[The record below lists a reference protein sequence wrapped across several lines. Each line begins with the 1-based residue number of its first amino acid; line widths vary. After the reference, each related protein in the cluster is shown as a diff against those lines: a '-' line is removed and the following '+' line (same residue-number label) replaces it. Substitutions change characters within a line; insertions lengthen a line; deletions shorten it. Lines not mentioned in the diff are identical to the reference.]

1 VGGTPTWSRGLAAA
15 LEAEGVRVAGAV
27 RRGRVP
33 RQTRLVAYRSDLR
46 RTLKVMLTDSQNL
59 YAECTLKRLGAGS
72 FASGGEA
79 VLRALAR
86 LEVDPAGVVV
96 ADGSGLARAN
106 RVTARALYGTLHAMR
121 KRPIFVEALA
131 AGGEGTLRRRY
142 RELGA
147 RVRAKTGTIRGVRS
161 LSGYVTGRGGHRYV
175 FVILANGRSAADPG
189 GGAVSVLATATELAA
204 GAGEILASHYGHLR
218 RGDAARKTTQRDLV
232 SKADLESQRFLIER
246 IPAAD
251 DILAE
256 EGSSRDAG
264 ADRRW
269 VIDPLDGTVNF
280 LHGLP
285 FWCVSLAVVDRG
297 ELAAA
302 VVHAPELGQTFT
314 AAAGEGAFCNGE
326 PVSVSATPELAE
338 SILATGFAYRRNELP
353 DNNFDNFTT
362 LGLAAAGV
370 RRMGSAAL
378 DLSYVAC
385 GRLDGFWELHLEAW
399 DVAAGTLLVREA
411 GGTVTDF
418 RGGEELDAIL
428 FRRHVV
434 ASNGRIHGAIRERLA
449 PLRGPTV

>member
-1 VGGTPTWSRGLAAA
+1 
-15 LEAEGVRVAGAV
+15 
-27 RRGRVP
+27 
-33 RQTRLVAYRSDLR
+33 
-46 RTLKVMLTDSQNL
+46 M
-59 YAECTLKRLGAGS
+59 
-72 FASGGEA
+72 
-79 VLRALAR
+79 
-86 LEVDPAGVVV
+86 
-96 ADGSGLARAN
+96 
-106 RVTARALYGTLHAMR
+106 
-121 KRPIFVEALA
+121 
-131 AGGEGTLRRRY
+131 
-142 RELGA
+142 
-147 RVRAKTGTIRGVRS
+147 
-161 LSGYVTGRGGHRYV
+161 
-175 FVILANGRSAADPG
+175 
-189 GGAVSVLATATELAA
+189 SVLATARELAT

-218 RGDAARKTTQRDLV
+218 RADAARKTTRRDLV
-232 SKADLESQRFLIER
+232 SRADLEAQRFLVDR

-256 EGSSRDAG
+256 EGSSRDTG
-264 ADRRW
+264 ARRRW

-285 FWCVSLAVVDRG
+285 FWCVSLAVIEG
-297 ELAAA
+297 EEVVAA
-302 VVHAPELGQTFT
+302 VVHAPELGQTFW
-314 AAAGEGAFCNGE
+314 AGAGAGAHCNDE

-411 GGTVTDF
+411 GGEVTDF
-418 RGGEELDAIL
+418 GGAADLDAVL
-428 FRRHVV
+428 WRRHIV

-449 PLRGPTV
+449 PLRALF